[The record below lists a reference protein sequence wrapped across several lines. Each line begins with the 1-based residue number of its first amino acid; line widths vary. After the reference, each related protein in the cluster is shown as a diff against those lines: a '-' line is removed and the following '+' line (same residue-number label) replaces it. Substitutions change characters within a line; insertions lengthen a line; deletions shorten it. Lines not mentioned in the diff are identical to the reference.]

1 MLLNGGYG
9 PCKLSISA
17 PFSVRPSVSTG
28 LTRLLDSATR
38 VDDSALSYP
47 PYNIEQTGEDSYRIV
62 MAVAGFGDSDL
73 TLTQQGNS
81 LLISGKHEKP
91 AEEKK
96 FLYRGIAGRA
106 FERRFELADHIKVV
120 GAKLTNGL
128 LNVELAR
135 EVPEA
140 MKPRS
145 IKIGNG
151 VEGKVLE
158 SKAA

>member
-1 MLLNGGYG
+1 M
-9 PCKLSISA
+9 KLSISA
-17 PFSVRPSVSTG
+17 PSSVRPSASTG
-28 LTRLLDSATR
+28 LPGCWIRPPG